1 MRLSVQ
7 PPRIMSLL
15 ASRRLLAA
23 AAVAVLA
30 PVALHAQAQSA
41 ASVAARPISFG
52 ISGGAALVQGDLSDA
67 FGTGFIVGGHLKYAS
82 PTLPVGFRAD
92 VNYSRNGAKEGA
104 DANLSAIT
112 GFANAVFTFA
122 PQTSTLRP
130 YVLGGLG
137 FGRVTID
144 ADFDFDDLEARGPRT
159 APVAAKLPTGNGARV
174 AQSGGISVSD
184 NETGFAF
191 QIGAGLEIPLSG
203 ITGFGE
209 IGYQRVSLDGG
220 SLGMIPIRFGVRF

>member
-1 MRLSVQ
+1 
-7 PPRIMSLL
+7 MSLL

-23 AAVAVLA
+23 AAVVLA
-30 PVALHAQAQSA
+30 PAALHAQAQTA

-52 ISGGAALVQGDLSDA
+52 ISGGAALPQGDFGEG

-92 VNYSRNGAKEGA
+92 VNYSRNGAKEGI
-104 DANLSAIT
+104 DANISTLT
-112 GFANAVFTFA
+112 GFANAVLTFA

-137 FGRVTID
+137 FGRVSGEVSI
-144 ADFDFDDLEARGPRT
+144 DFDEFESRGPRS
-159 APVAAKLPTGNGARV
+159 APLAARIPTGSGSRV
-174 AQSGGISVSD
+174 AQSGGINVSD

-191 QIGAGLEIPLSG
+191 QLGAGVEIPLSG
-203 ITGFGE
+203 IVGFGE
-209 IGYQRVSLDGG
+209 VGYQRISLDGG
-220 SLGMIPIRFGVRF
+220 SLSMIPIRFGVRF